1 VSLGT
6 GGGAMPRADGSE
18 LRLRAT
24 TADVKVVRAA
34 NDAGATGRHS
44 SAWDVAQAGD
54 WHRVELGYAALLLGG
69 RKAPTSGPGHE
80 GNTSDRWAPR
90 ISVLFHFQ
98 KFPKTDLCT
107 RKIDRK

>member
-6 GGGAMPRADGSE
+6 GAQGGAMPRADGSE

-54 WHRVELGYAALLLGG
+54 WHRVELRYAALLLGG
-69 RKAPTSGPGHE
+69 RKAPTSGPRHE
-80 GNTSDRWAPR
+80 GNKVGPTHQRS
-90 ISVLFHFQ
+90 
-98 KFPKTDLCT
+98 FPFS
-107 RKIDRK
+107 KIPENRFLYKKN